1 MRREQRS
8 FAFPVGTFVLFVA
21 VLLLSLRGT
30 PHERRLVVG
39 VQLTEPQMLDS
50 LLAAAR
56 REGGRVSA
64 YEAPMGRVFHLVE
77 RQGSGGVRVIVEC
90 LPPGTEN
97 VAASSVLMAHA
108 GPQGWRPD
116 VVLAVTLCD
125 VANTAPG
132 DIALNSAWTIGHTG
146 RIDGHGYRPG
156 ELWTWDP
163 TLRGARPARF
173 FWSNQRLLAMAVDSY
188 LTLRDLLVA
197 EQRYTDAGSADPL
210 PRLHLDRVGV
220 STELEFV
227 SSPLVDSWQEALASA
242 AQDGLRLLPGSTE
255 RGLAA
260 AAKVFQE
267 SGIPFAGAAVSAP
280 HEPLPTALG
289 VASRFLWTWIGEVAK
304 DWSPME

>member
-1 MRREQRS
+1 MRREQKS

-50 LLAAAR
+50 LLATAR
-56 REGGRVSA
+56 REGSRVST

-77 RQGSGGVRVIVEC
+77 CQGSGAARVIVEC

-116 VVLAVTLCD
+116 VVLAMTLCD
-125 VANTAPG
+125 VANTSPG
-132 DIALNSAWTIGHTG
+132 DIALNSAWAIGHSG
-146 RIDGHGYRPG
+146 RLDGHGYRPE

-163 TLRGARPARF
+163 TLQEARPARF

-188 LTLRDLLVA
+188 LRLRELLVA
-197 EQRYTDAGSADPL
+197 EQRYTAAGSPDPL

-220 STELEFV
+220 STEMEFA
-227 SSPLVDSWQEALASA
+227 SSPLVDSWQEVLANG

-280 HEPLPTALG
+280 AEPMSTAVAL
-289 VASRFLWTWIGEVAK
+289 ASRFLWTWIGEVTK
-304 DWSPME
+304 DWGPVE